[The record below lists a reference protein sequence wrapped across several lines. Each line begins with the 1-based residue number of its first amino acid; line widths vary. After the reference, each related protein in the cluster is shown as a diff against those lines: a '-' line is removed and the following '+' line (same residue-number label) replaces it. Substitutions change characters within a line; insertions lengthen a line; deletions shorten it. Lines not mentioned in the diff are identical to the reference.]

1 MRVTLLGT
9 GYPLP
14 DPHRAGPATLVRA
27 GGLDLVFDAGRGVL
41 MRLRAAGVPPP
52 SVHTL
57 FLTHLHSDHT
67 TDFNDLVTMR
77 WAMSLEPNPLRVIGP
92 EGTAELCVRTVTALA
107 RDIRWRITHHRDL
120 DWEPSFEIAEV
131 SDGVV
136 FDSDGVRVLA
146 APTRHPPVE
155 PTIGFRIEHEG
166 RSVVISG
173 DTLPCEGLDALCA
186 GADCYVQTVLRRPLI
201 EAIGVPRLLDILGY
215 HSSTE
220 DAALTAARGGVKT
233 LVFTHLMPTP
243 EPGTEQ
249 DWVNDAKAHFGGEVI
264 VGTDLLTIEV

>member
-1 MRVTLLGT
+1 MQVVLLGT

-14 DPHRAGPATLVRA
+14 DPDRAGPATLVRA
-27 GGLDLVFDAGRGVL
+27 GGLDLLFDAGRGVL
-41 MRLRAAGVPPP
+41 MRLRAAGVGPPG
-52 SVHTL
+52 VHTV

-67 TDFNDLVTMR
+67 TDFNDIVTMR

-92 EGTAELCVRTVTALA
+92 EGTAEFCERTAAMLH
-107 RDIRWRITHHRDL
+107 RDIGWRITHHRDL
-120 DWEPSFEIAEV
+120 GWEPSFEVREV

-136 FDSDGVRVLA
+136 FDEAGVRVRA
-146 APTRHPPVE
+146 APTHHPPVT
-155 PTIGFRIEHEG
+155 PTIGFRVEHGG
-166 RSVVISG
+166 RSVVVAG
-173 DTLPCEGLDALCA
+173 DTLPCDGLDSLCD

-201 EAIGVPRLLDILGY
+201 EAWGVPRLLDILDY

-220 DAALTAARGGVKT
+220 DAARTAARGRVKT
-233 LVFTHLMPTP
+233 LVFTHLMPAP

-249 DWVNDAKAHFGGEVI
+249 DWINDAKVHFSGEVI